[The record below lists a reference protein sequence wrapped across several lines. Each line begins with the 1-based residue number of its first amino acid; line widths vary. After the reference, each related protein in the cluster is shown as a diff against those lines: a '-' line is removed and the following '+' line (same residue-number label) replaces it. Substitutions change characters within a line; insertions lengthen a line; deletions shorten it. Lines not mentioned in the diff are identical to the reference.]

1 MPNPSLPSDYAA
13 ILNELNRDVSRHQ
26 PRDPLQFCAD
36 WFAAKLRE
44 ERYLAAN
51 GNLGTTAAAAA
62 AAAGRS
68 GSGLNSS
75 SQSSSLEDTPMAQAS
90 STFSTSNPFSPSTG
104 STFGTPA
111 TGTGTPFTAESAAGT
126 FAPPANYN
134 FARRT
139 SVSAE
144 SLAPASGSPASTP
157 SLTEPLQKT
166 VIPKS
171 DSQMQRIRTS
181 IQNNLLFRNLDEEQE
196 RDVLLAMKEVTCDP
210 NTIVIRQGDQ
220 GDFFYV
226 VESGSLDVYVKAG
239 GAENGFGVPGG
250 IPGRGSVGSI
260 ASTDSEGPATTQ
272 FGNTIV
278 PGTNLSAT
286 LGDHKVTYGPSDAF
300 GELALLY
307 LQPRAASI
315 VSTSKCVLWAL
326 DRVTFRSILMETN
339 AKKRGQ
345 LEKFLRGVHLFETLD
360 SAKLSKLADALQ
372 FRDYNYGERII
383 EQGERGTEFFI
394 VVDGIVSV
402 RKRRDPSA
410 PEDDCGTLVTGEY
423 FGELALLNNAPRAAS
438 IVATQPPADT
448 ATSGK
453 VRVAVLSESAFKR
466 LVGSLAST
474 MELHASTH
482 YYGSNSRDGSVSST
496 GSGSAIDPTTTL
508 PSNISAAINA
518 SNSDVGPSPH
528 DVVEGGLD
536 PRSGSS
542 MGRWVGGLGA
552 SPFGSVPAPAPSI
565 EIPPRS

>member
-1 MPNPSLPSDYAA
+1 MPNSSLPSDYAA

-68 GSGLNSS
+68 GT
-75 SQSSSLEDTPMAQAS
+75 SSLEDTPMAQAPSAFS
-90 STFSTSNPFSPSTG
+90 SSNPFSSSGGGGG
-104 STFGTPA
+104 SAFGTPA
-111 TGTGTPFTAESAAGT
+111 TGTGAPFAAESAAGT

-144 SLAPASGSPASTP
+144 SLAPASGSPASTL
-157 SLTEPLQKT
+157 SSNEPLQKT

-171 DSQMQRIRTS
+171 DSQMQRIRAS

-196 RDVLLAMKEVTCDP
+196 KDVLLAMKEVTCDP

-226 VESGSLDVYVKAG
+226 VESGSLDVFVKRG
-239 GAENGFGVPGG
+239 GAENGLGAPSG

-286 LGDHKVTYGPSDAF
+286 LGERVVTYGPSDAF

-339 AKKRGQ
+339 AKKRAQ
-345 LEKFLRGVHLFETLD
+345 LEKFLRGVHLFETLG
-360 SAKLSKLADALQ
+360 SAILAKLADALQ

-394 VVDGIVSV
+394 VFDGIVSV

-438 IVATQPPADT
+438 VVAIQPPAD
-448 ATSGK
+448 AASSSSGK

-482 YYGSNSRDGSVSST
+482 YYGSNSRDGSISST
-496 GSGSAIDPTTTL
+496 SSGQAIGPTTNL

-518 SNSDVGPSPH
+518 SDSDVGPSPH
-528 DVVEGGLD
+528 DIDEGGID
-536 PRSGSS
+536 PRSGAAS

-552 SPFGSVPAPAPSI
+552 SPFGSAPAPAPPI

>member
-1 MPNPSLPSDYAA
+1 MPNSSLPSDYAA

-68 GSGLNSS
+68 GAGVN

-90 STFSTSNPFSPSTG
+90 STFSTSNPFTSSAGAAGGG
-104 STFGTPA
+104 SAFGTPA
-111 TGTGTPFTAESAAGT
+111 TGTGAPFAAENTAGT

-144 SLAPASGSPASTP
+144 SLVPALGSPASTP

-171 DSQMQRIRTS
+171 DSQMQRIRAS
-181 IQNNLLFRNLDEEQE
+181 IQESLLFRNLDEEQE

-226 VESGSLDVYVKAG
+226 VESGSLDVYLKAG
-239 GAENGFGVPGG
+239 GAENGFGAPGS
-250 IPGRGSVGSI
+250 IAGRGSVGSI

-286 LGDHKVTYGPSDAF
+286 LGDRKTTYGPSSTF

-315 VSTSKCVLWAL
+315 VSTSKCVL
-326 DRVTFRSILMETN
+326 
-339 AKKRGQ
+339 
-345 LEKFLRGVHLFETLD
+345 
-360 SAKLSKLADALQ
+360 
-372 FRDYNYGERII
+372 
-383 EQGERGTEFFI
+383 
-394 VVDGIVSV
+394 
-402 RKRRDPSA
+402 
-410 PEDDCGTLVTGEY
+410 
-423 FGELALLNNAPRAAS
+423 
-438 IVATQPPADT
+438 
-448 ATSGK
+448 
-453 VRVAVLSESAFKR
+453 
-466 LVGSLAST
+466 
-474 MELHASTH
+474 
-482 YYGSNSRDGSVSST
+482 
-496 GSGSAIDPTTTL
+496 
-508 PSNISAAINA
+508 
-518 SNSDVGPSPH
+518 
-528 DVVEGGLD
+528 
-536 PRSGSS
+536 
-542 MGRWVGGLGA
+542 
-552 SPFGSVPAPAPSI
+552 
-565 EIPPRS
+565 